1 MGLPNMNLAFFS
13 LTDERY
19 RCIMVDVDC
28 KDRTLGMSCPPPA
41 FVEPTFIEAV
51 KKALAPNGNDTSHS
65 SSVQNLFGN
74 FSDYLGVFLLNL
86 VCRDTARRADVMEML
101 NGFFTAVK
109 TKKIQ
114 DEVNEII
121 TCHDIV
127 VT

>member
-1 MGLPNMNLAFFS
+1 
-13 LTDERY
+13 
-19 RCIMVDVDC
+19 
-28 KDRTLGMSCPPPA
+28 MSCPPPA